1 MNEEIFYCKGSK
13 IAQYQIK
20 KGATLLH
27 IQNNTDNDGFNIY
40 VFEKNYLLFDALK
53 QWEKDKQK
61 CLF

>member
-1 MNEEIFYCKGSK
+1 MNEEIFYCKGSE
-13 IAQYQIK
+13 IAQYLIK

-27 IQNNTDNDGFNIY
+27 IQNNTDNDSFNIY